1 VLAAQRH
8 EPRARARVWGGA
20 YRENPVRETLRAVEG
35 LAGDP
40 AFARRFG
47 EFQRLMVYG
56 ARVEYAMCIGT
67 LRDLAGRL
75 R

>member
-1 VLAAQRH
+1 M
-8 EPRARARVWGGA
+8 
-20 YRENPVRETLRAVEG
+20 RETLKAVEG

-40 AFARRFG
+40 GYARRYG

-56 ARVEYAMCIGT
+56 AKVEYAMCIGT
-67 LRDLAGRL
+67 LRDLVGRL

>member
-1 VLAAQRH
+1 
-8 EPRARARVWGGA
+8 
-20 YRENPVRETLRAVEG
+20 VRETLRTVEG
-35 LAGDP
+35 LALDP
-40 AFARRFG
+40 GCARRFG

-56 ARVEYAMCIGT
+56 AKVEYAMCIGT